1 MDDKSSNVSTMNFS
15 SVSTMNFSSMAEF
28 LEECQ
33 RVMRYRHFSYHTE
46 KSYLDWI
53 ERFVRHFKRIK
64 PQDMDSTQA
73 REFLTYL
80 ANERA
85 VSANTQNVAFSAIL
99 FLFRHVLDKD
109 LDMQGAHGASR
120 AKESKRLPVVLTKE
134 ECRALLAQLAGQQYL
149 LASLLY
155 GAGLRLSEGIRL
167 RVKDIDFAK
176 GTLMIR
182 QGKGDK
188 DRVTMLPRN
197 LHEPLLS
204 HLELQKHQWQK
215 QQEQKAIPVYLP
227 PALERK
233 YPQAPYRWEW
243 QFVFPSPRGALDPL
257 DGREKIHHM
266 KPGAVQRAVKLAADR
281 AEIAKN
287 VSPHVLRHSFA
298 THLLEAGYDVR
309 RVQDLLGHED
319 ISTTMIY
326 LHVMNT
332 PGLDIR
338 SPLDD

>member
-1 MDDKSSNVSTMNFS
+1 MS
-15 SVSTMNFSSMAEF
+15 EF

-33 RVMRYRHFSYHTE
+33 RVIRYRHLSYHTE

-53 ERFVRHFKRIK
+53 EKFVRHFKRVK
-64 PQDMDSTQA
+64 PQDMESTHA
-73 REFLTYL
+73 REYLAYL
-80 ANERA
+80 ANERGI
-85 VSANTQNVAFSAIL
+85 SATTQNVAFSAIL
-99 FLFRHVLDKD
+99 FLFRHVLDKE
-109 LDMQGAHGASR
+109 LDAQGVAR
-120 AKESKRLPVVLTKE
+120 ARESKRLPVVLTKE
-134 ECRALLAQLAGQQYL
+134 ECRALLAQLSGAQHL
-149 LASLLY
+149 LVSLLY
-155 GAGLRLSEGIRL
+155 GSGLRLSEGLRL
-167 RVKDIDFAK
+167 RVKDVDFAQ
-176 GTLMIR
+176 GTLTIR
-182 QGKGDK
+182 EGKGDK
-188 DRVTMLPRN
+188 DRITMLPRN
-197 LHEPLLS
+197 VRAPIS
-204 HLELQKHQWQK
+204 AHLEVQKHLW
-215 QQEQKAIPVYLP
+215 QEQQSQGAVPQGAVPVYLP

-243 QFVFPSPRGALDPL
+243 QFVFPSRRAALDPQ
-257 DGREKIHHM
+257 DGREKMHHL
-266 KPGAVQRAVKLAADR
+266 KPSAVQRAVKLAAER
-281 AEIAKN
+281 AGIAKT

>member
-1 MDDKSSNVSTMNFS
+1 MADKSALPARTPE
-15 SVSTMNFSSMAEF
+15 FSSMLEF
-28 LEECQ
+28 LDECR
-33 RVMRYRHFSYHTE
+33 RVMRYRHLSYHTE

-53 ERFVRHFKRIK
+53 ERFVRHFKRVK
-64 PQDMDSTQA
+64 PQDMESTQA

-85 VSANTQNVAFSAIL
+85 ISAATQNVAFSAIL
-99 FLFRHVLDKD
+99 FLFRHVLEKE
-109 LDMQGAHGASR
+109 LDARGVTR
-120 AKESKRLPVVLTKE
+120 ARESKRLPVVLTKE
-134 ECRALLAQLAGQQYL
+134 ECRSLLAQVPTTQRLVV
-149 LASLLY
+149 SLLY
-155 GAGLRLSEGIRL
+155 GGGLRLAEGLRL
-167 RVKDIDFAK
+167 RVKDLDFAR
-176 GTLMIR
+176 GTLTIR

-188 DRVTMLPRN
+188 DRITMLPKN
-197 LHEPLLS
+197 LTAPLS
-204 HLELQKHQWQK
+204 AHLELQKQIWQ
-215 QQEQKAIPVYLP
+215 QQQSHRAVPVYLP

-233 YPQAPYRWEW
+233 YPRAPFQWEW
-243 QFVFPSPRGALDPL
+243 QFVFASRRAAVDPF
-257 DGREKIHHM
+257 DGREKMHHV
-266 KPGAVQRAVKLAADR
+266 KPGAIQRAVKVAAER
-281 AEIAKN
+281 AGIARV

>member
-1 MDDKSSNVSTMNFS
+1 MTDKSLT
-15 SVSTMNFSSMAEF
+15 FSSMSEF
-28 LEECQ
+28 LDECR
-33 RVMRYRHFSYHTE
+33 RVMRYRHLSYHTE

-53 ERFVRHFKRIK
+53 EKFVRHFKRVK
-64 PQDMDSTQA
+64 PPEMESSHV
-73 REFLTYL
+73 REYLTYL

-85 VSANTQNVAFSAIL
+85 VSATTQNVAFSAIL
-99 FLFRHVLDKD
+99 FLFRHVLERE
-109 LDMQGAHGASR
+109 LEAQGVAR
-120 AKESKRLPVVLTKE
+120 ARESKRLPVVLTKV
-134 ECRALLAQLAGQQYL
+134 ECRCLLAQMTGTQL
-149 LASLLY
+149 LVVSLLY

-167 RVKDIDFAK
+167 RVKDVDFEK
-176 GTLMIR
+176 RTLLIR

-188 DRVTMLPRN
+188 DRITMLPCS
-197 LHEPLLS
+197 LVAPLS
-204 HLELQKHQWQK
+204 AHLELQKHGWE
-215 QQEQKAIPVYLP
+215 QQQAVRELPARREPQNQRVVPVYLP

-243 QFVFPSPRGALDPL
+243 QWVFPSPRPALDPV
-257 DGREKIHHM
+257 DGREKRHHL
-266 KPGAVQRAVKLAADR
+266 KPSAVQRAVKIAADR
-281 AEIAKN
+281 AGIAKN

-319 ISTTMIY
+319 IATTMIY